1 MEDVHQTHVYK
12 DYAQHYILNQYL
24 TTKWNKSK
32 FPRPCEGAASRN
44 KQVLQEFFGWL
55 IVLAF

>member
-1 MEDVHQTHVYK
+1 MEDVYQTHVYK

-32 FPRPCEGAASRN
+32 FLRPCEGAASRN
-44 KQVLQEFFGWL
+44 KQVLQ
-55 IVLAF
+55 